1 MSREVQLRLWCGART
16 TSSLERSSQPPAHMT
31 METHVGILS
40 ESLAALQ
47 TGCTAGLLLHS
58 CVRHAAPA
66 WRTGS
71 TREQRHGGG
80 VVQHEVAGMAAIQMS
95 YVEAVNA
102 QATGP
107 SMTDV

>member
-1 MSREVQLRLWCGART
+1 VRGENYVVSWREVP
-16 TSSLERSSQPPAHMT
+16 SLQWTRA

-107 SMTDV
+107 SMIDV